1 MRRDEVL
8 LPVTTPVNAVLSQT
22 SRHERTHI
30 THFHLYEAPRIST
43 FTETE
48 SKIEITSGYR
58 EAGHEWSLFNGYQ
71 VSVGVMKSSD
81 DYYTTL

>member
-8 LPVTTPVNAVLSQT
+8 LPLTTPVNTVLSQT

-30 THFHLYEAPRIST
+30 TCFHLYEAPRKGT

-48 SKIEITSGYR
+48 GRIEITSGYR
-58 EAGHEWSLFNGYQ
+58 EGG
-71 VSVGVMKSSD
+71 
-81 DYYTTL
+81 T